1 MDIAKTLHDA
11 SMFAEAVSL
20 DIANVISITFTELS
34 RPQFFVEPGEFARL
48 FRLLGISEASLR
60 LTSSEQHA
68 TRHLKFASGRCDI
81 TCLVKADQFVDFYDA
96 LTDRHAV

>member
-1 MDIAKTLHDA
+1 MDIVQTLRAAAD
-11 SMFAEAVSL
+11 MAEAVTL

-48 FRLLGISEASLR
+48 FRLLGMPEAKLR
-60 LTSSEQHA
+60 ITSSEQHA